1 MNSYNNN
8 NSIPNKNNSFSNL
21 NPTSND
27 ELTTIKDEQRNAN
40 NIINNTKQKPQTAG
54 GGVHQHQYESNG
66 ILNEGDVS
74 SSSKQTQKSI
84 PKNKVVPFKGA
95 NKIMISNDPSKFTH
109 KKISKSPEIKS
120 KEKI

>member
-1 MNSYNNN
+1 M
-8 NSIPNKNNSFSNL
+8 
-21 NPTSND
+21 NPTSAD
-27 ELTTIKDEQRNAN
+27 EVAAIKDEQRNAN
-40 NIINNTKQKPQTAG
+40 VNKQKPQTAG
-54 GGVHQHQYESNG
+54 THQQQYESNG
-66 ILNEGDVS
+66 ILNEGEVS

-120 KEKI
+120 KEKINSGLTTIPDRKSVV